1 VIVFP
6 SHSVVAV
13 EREFLNK
20 QILVKTPRILFN
32 AMFKNKRDETS
43 NMKEAA

>member
-1 VIVFP
+1 VIVFL

-13 EREFLNK
+13 GRVFLNK
-20 QILVKTPRILFN
+20 QIRTKTPHILLN
-32 AMFKNKRDETS
+32 AVFKNKRDQTS